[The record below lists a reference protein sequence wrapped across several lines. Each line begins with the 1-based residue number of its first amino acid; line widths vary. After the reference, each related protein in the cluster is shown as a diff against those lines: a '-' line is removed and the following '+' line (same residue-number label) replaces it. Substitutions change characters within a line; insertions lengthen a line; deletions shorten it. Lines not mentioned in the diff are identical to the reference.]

1 MTDMALEPVI
11 FLFGCLCLALVL
23 WDVFQTI
30 VVPRPTPG
38 RFRITRYLIAPTWRA
53 WLALGARVRGDVA
66 RDQFYGLYAPAAV
79 VVLLATWL
87 LLLTV
92 GYGLVLYAV
101 RADLDPPPNDILSSI
116 YLGGNSIL
124 TLGSAGVVAV
134 GPLGR
139 LFTLLSAATGLGV
152 VALAVTFL
160 FSLYGSYQRRE
171 ALVVMLLARAKAPP
185 SAVTLLETYGRL
197 GLAGELPA
205 LFSEWERW
213 SAEVLDSHV
222 AYPILCYFRSSHDN
236 ASWISA
242 LGAVLDAAGL
252 VLTTIRGVPRGP
264 AKLMTRVGSH
274 LVEDVSNYFRLQG
287 DGAIV
292 DRTAF
297 DHAHNRLAAAGYEVE
312 DVDIAWRAFERVRGT
327 YAGRLEALARF
338 WATPAPIW
346 LGERSTFVSFLS
358 PVHRA
363 ASPAPSGT
371 AGETVSDRTP
381 ERAVD

>member
-1 MTDMALEPVI
+1 MPEFSTVEVAA
-11 FLFGCLCLALVL
+11 FLLGSLCLALVL

-38 RFRITRYLIAPTWRA
+38 RFRITRYLIAPTWR
-53 WLALGARVRGDVA
+53 WWRALGARSRSDLG

-79 VVLLATWL
+79 IMLLVAWL

-92 GYGLVLYAV
+92 GYGLVLFAV
-101 RADLDPPPNDILSSI
+101 RADLAPAPPDLISSI

-139 LFTLLSAATGLGV
+139 LFTLLAAATGLGV

-171 ALVVMLLARAKAPP
+171 ALVVMLQARAKAPP

-197 GLAGELPA
+197 GLVGDLPA

-242 LGAVLDAAGL
+242 IGAVLDAACL
-252 VLTTIRGVPRGP
+252 VLTTIREVPRGP
-264 AKLMTRVGSH
+264 AKLLTRVGGH
-274 LVEDVSNYFRLQG
+274 LVEDVANYFRLQG
-287 DGAIV
+287 DGVGVERA
-292 DRTAF
+292 AF
-297 DHAHNRLAAAGYEVE
+297 DDAYSRLAAAGYDLE
-312 DVDIAWRAFERVRGT
+312 DANIAWRAFERVRAT
-327 YAGRLEALARF
+327 YAGRLEALAAF

-346 LGERSTFVSFLS
+346 LGERVSLAS
-358 PVHRA
+358 PVHEPSAARA
-363 ASPAPSGT
+363 EAAPDSIP
-371 AGETVSDRTP
+371 ERTP
-381 ERAVD
+381 ERAVE

>member
-1 MTDMALEPVI
+1 MAMEPVT
-11 FLFGCLCLALVL
+11 FLVGCLCLGLVL

-38 RFRITRYLIAPTWRA
+38 RFRITRYLIAPTWSA
-53 WLALGARVRGDVA
+53 WRALGVRSRSDLA

-79 VVLLATWL
+79 IMLLGAWL

-92 GYGLVLYAV
+92 GYGLVLFAV
-101 RADLDPPPNDILSSI
+101 RADLEPAPADLLSAI

-124 TLGSAGVVAV
+124 TLGSAGAVAV

-139 LFTLLSAATGLGV
+139 LFTLLAAATGLGV

-160 FSLYGSYQRRE
+160 FSLYGSFQRRE
-171 ALVVMLLARAKAPP
+171 ALVVMLLARATAPP

-197 GLAGELPA
+197 GMAGELPT

-242 LGAVLDAAGL
+242 LGAVLDAAAL
-252 VLTTIRGVPRGP
+252 VLTTIRGVPHGS

-274 LVEDVSNYFRLQG
+274 LVEDVSNYFRLPG
-287 DGAIV
+287 DGATV
-292 DRTAF
+292 DRMAF
-297 DHAHNRLAAAGYEVE
+297 DHAHGRLAAAGYDVE
-312 DVDIAWRAFERVRGT
+312 DAERAWHAFVRVRGT

-346 LGERSTFVSFLS
+346 LGERTTFVSFLS
-358 PVHRA
+358 PVHRVP
-363 ASPAPSGT
+363 SPAPADS
-371 AGETVSDRTP
+371 AAEALADRTP
-381 ERAVD
+381 ERAVE

>member
-1 MTDMALEPVI
+1 MMVDLI
-11 FLFGCLCLALVL
+11 WFLVGTFCLGLVL

-38 RFRITRYLIAPTWRA
+38 RFRITRYLIVPTWRA
-53 WLALGARVRGDVA
+53 WRALGARRSDLA

-79 VVLLATWL
+79 IMLLVAWL

-92 GYGLVLYAV
+92 GYGLVLFAV
-101 RADLDPPPNDILSSI
+101 RADLVPAPADVISSI

-124 TLGSAGVVAV
+124 TLGSAGVAAV

-139 LFTLLSAATGLGV
+139 LFTLLAAATGLGV

-171 ALVVMLLARAKAPP
+171 VLVVTLLARAKAPP
-185 SAVTLLETYGRL
+185 SAVTLLETYGHL
-197 GLAGELPA
+197 GMVEELSA

-242 LGAVLDAAGL
+242 LGAVLDAACL

-274 LVEDVSNYFRLQG
+274 LVEDVSNYFRLQD
-287 DGAIV
+287 DGSSV

-297 DHAHNRLAAAGYEVE
+297 DYAHGRLAAAGYEVE
-312 DVDIAWRAFERVRGT
+312 DANSAWRAFERVRGT

-346 LGERSTFVSFLS
+346 LGERATFVSFLS
-358 PVHRA
+358 PVHRTPSQIA
-363 ASPAPSGT
+363 ADVPADTIPERT
-371 AGETVSDRTP
+371 A

>member
-1 MTDMALEPVI
+1 MTVMALEPVI
-11 FLFGCLCLALVL
+11 FLVGCLCLGLVL

-38 RFRITRYLIAPTWRA
+38 RLRITRYVIQPSWSAWR
-53 WLALGARVRGDVA
+53 ALGARSRSELA

-79 VVLLATWL
+79 IVLLATWL

-92 GYGLVLYAV
+92 GYGLVLFAV
-101 RADLDPPPNDILSSI
+101 RADLEPAPADLISSI

-124 TLGSAGVVAV
+124 TLGSAGVVAI

-139 LFTLLSAATGLGV
+139 LFTLLAAATGLGV

-171 ALVVMLLARAKAPP
+171 ALVVTLLARAKAPP

-197 GLAGELPA
+197 GMAGELPA

-242 LGAVLDAAGL
+242 VGAVLDAAGL

-274 LVEDVSNYFRLQG
+274 LVEDVSNYFRLPA
-287 DGAIV
+287 DGASV

-297 DHAHNRLAAAGYEVE
+297 DHAYNRLAAADYELE
-312 DVDIAWRAFERVRGT
+312 DADTAWHAFGRVRGT

-363 ASPAPSGT
+363 ASPAPTGS
-371 AGETVSDRTP
+371 AAETMP
-381 ERAVD
+381 ERTTERAAE

>member
-1 MTDMALEPVI
+1 MDFVA
-11 FLFGCLCLALVL
+11 FLVGCLCLGLVL

-38 RFRITRYLIAPTWRA
+38 RFRITRYLVVYTWAA
-53 WLALGARVRGDVA
+53 WREFGVRQRNDVA

-79 VVLLATWL
+79 IMLLGAWL
-87 LLLTV
+87 LLLTI
-92 GYGLVLYAV
+92 GYGLVLFAV
-101 RADLDPPPNDILSSI
+101 RADLQPAPADLLESI
-116 YLGGNSIL
+116 YIGGNSIL

-139 LFTLLSAATGLGV
+139 LFTLLAAATGLGV

-171 ALVVMLLARAKAPP
+171 ALVVTLLARAKAPP

-197 GLAGELPA
+197 GMVDGLPA
-205 LFSEWERW
+205 LFSDWERW

-242 LGAVLDAAGL
+242 LGAVLDAASL
-252 VLTTIRGVPRGP
+252 VLTTVRGVPHGP

-274 LVEDVSNYFRLQG
+274 LVEDVSNFFRLEG
-287 DGAIV
+287 DGAVV

-297 DHAHNRLAAAGYEVE
+297 DSAQRRLAAAGYELE
-312 DVDIAWRAFERVRGT
+312 DADTAWRAFERVRGT

-346 LGERSTFVSFLS
+346 LGERTTRASLLS
-358 PVHRA
+358 PVH
-363 ASPAPSGT
+363 PAPRPI
-371 AGETVSDRTP
+371 AADAPAEVMPDRAP
-381 ERAVD
+381 GRALD

>member
-1 MTDMALEPVI
+1 MIVDLI
-11 FLFGCLCLALVL
+11 WFLAGAFCLGLVL

-53 WLALGARVRGDVA
+53 WRALGARARSDLA

-79 VVLLATWL
+79 IMLLVAWL

-92 GYGLVLYAV
+92 GYGLVLFAV
-101 RADLDPPPNDILSSI
+101 RADLVPAPADVFSSI

-124 TLGSAGVVAV
+124 TLGSAGIAAV

-139 LFTLLSAATGLGV
+139 LFTLLAAATGLGV
-152 VALAVTFL
+152 VALSVTFL

-171 ALVVMLLARAKAPP
+171 ALVVMLQARAKAPP

-197 GLAGELPA
+197 GLVGELPT
-205 LFSEWERW
+205 LNFEWERW

-242 LGAVLDAAGL
+242 IGAVLDAACL
-252 VLTTIRGVPRGP
+252 VLTTIREIPRGP
-264 AKLMTRVGSH
+264 AKLLTRVGGH
-274 LVEDVSNYFRLQG
+274 LVEDVANYFRLHG
-287 DGAIV
+287 DGV
-292 DRTAF
+292 GVERGAF
-297 DHAHNRLAAAGYEVE
+297 DDAYGRLAAAGYVLE
-312 DVDIAWRAFERVRGT
+312 DPDVAWRSFERVRAT
-327 YAGRLEALARF
+327 YAGRLEALAAF
-338 WATPAPIW
+338 WATPAPLW
-346 LGERSTFVSFLS
+346 LGERVSLTS
-358 PVHRA
+358 PVHEPARGARTEA
-363 ASPAPSGT
+363 APDPIA
-371 AGETVSDRTP
+371 ERTP
-381 ERAVD
+381 ERALD

>member
-1 MTDMALEPVI
+1 MELVA
-11 FLFGCLCLALVL
+11 FLVGCLCLGLVL

-38 RFRITRYLIAPTWRA
+38 RFRITRYVIAPTWNA
-53 WLALGARVRGDVA
+53 WRALGVRSRSDLA

-79 VVLLATWL
+79 IMLLATWL
-87 LLLTV
+87 LLLTL
-92 GYGLVLYAV
+92 GYGLVLFAV
-101 RADLDPPPNDILSSI
+101 RADLDPVPADLISSI

-134 GPLGR
+134 GPFGR
-139 LFTLLSAATGLGV
+139 LFTLLAAATGLGV

-160 FSLYGSYQRRE
+160 FSLYGSFQRRE
-171 ALVVMLLARAKAPP
+171 ALVVTLLARAKAPP

-197 GLAGELPA
+197 GMVDELPA

-242 LGAVLDAAGL
+242 VGAVLDAACL

-287 DGAIV
+287 DGASV

-297 DHAHNRLAAAGYEVE
+297 DYAHGRLAAAGYEVE
-312 DVDIAWRAFERVRGT
+312 DANSAWHAFERVRGT

-346 LGERSTFVSFLS
+346 LGERATFVRFLS
-358 PVHRA
+358 PVHRTPSQIA
-363 ASPAPSGT
+363 AEST
-371 AGETVSDRTP
+371 ADTIPERTP

>member
-1 MTDMALEPVI
+1 MELVT
-11 FLFGCLCLALVL
+11 FLVGFLCLALVL

-38 RFRITRYLIAPTWRA
+38 RFRITRYLIQPTWSA
-53 WLALGARVRGDVA
+53 WRALGARSRSELA
-66 RDQFYGLYAPAAV
+66 RDQLYGLYAPAAV
-79 VVLLATWL
+79 IALLATWL

-92 GYGLVLYAV
+92 GYGLVLFAV
-101 RADLDPPPNDILSSI
+101 RADLQPAPADLISSI

-134 GPLGR
+134 GPFGR
-139 LFTLLSAATGLGV
+139 LFTLLAAATGLGV

-171 ALVVMLLARAKAPP
+171 ALVVTLLARAKAPP

-197 GLAGELPA
+197 GMTGELAA
-205 LFSEWERW
+205 LFSDWERW

-242 LGAVLDAAGL
+242 VGAVLDAACL

-287 DGAIV
+287 DGASV

-297 DHAHNRLAAAGYEVE
+297 DYAHGRLAAAGYEVE
-312 DVDIAWRAFERVRGT
+312 DANSAWHAFERVRGT

-346 LGERSTFVSFLS
+346 LGERATFVSFLS
-358 PVHRA
+358 PVHRTPSQTA
-363 ASPAPSGT
+363 ASST
-371 AGETVSDRTP
+371 ADTIPDRTP
-381 ERAVD
+381 ERAAD

>member
-1 MTDMALEPVI
+1 MIVDLVW
-11 FLFGCLCLALVL
+11 FLVGAFCLGLVL

-38 RFRITRYLIAPTWRA
+38 RLRITRYVIQPSWSAWRA
-53 WLALGARVRGDVA
+53 MGARARSDLA

-79 VVLLATWL
+79 IVLLATWL
-87 LLLTV
+87 LLLTI

-101 RADLDPPPNDILSSI
+101 RADLSPAPADLLSAI

-124 TLGSAGVVAV
+124 TLGSAGVLAV

-139 LFTLLSAATGLGV
+139 LFTLLAAATGLGV

-252 VLTTIRGVPRGP
+252 VLTTVRGVPRGP

-287 DGAIV
+287 DGATV

-312 DVDIAWRAFERVRGT
+312 DADIAWRAFERVRGT

-346 LGERSTFVSFLS
+346 LGERTTYVSFVS
-358 PVHRA
+358 PVHRT
-363 ASPAPSGT
+363 ASPAPMGS
-371 AGETVSDRTP
+371 AGEAVSDRTA